1 MDRVEEKKKNNTIIV
16 VSIKRLRVI
25 VDWKGKN
32 FPKELFKIQQKPVGV
47 NVQWIYG
54 LYLMRF

>member
-32 FPKELFKIQQKPVGV
+32 FSKELFKIQQKPVGV

-54 LYLMRF
+54 L

>member
-47 NVQWIYG
+47 NVHWIYG
-54 LYLMRF
+54 L